1 MISEIFSTSFLF
13 SVAIIIIAVG
23 GLFAYF
29 NYRLSENNHKM
40 QAMMGLV
47 STMAEEMQYFRSKIH
62 SNPMTTNNT
71 DTTHVVSNFLGGA
84 NKEDELI
91 EVSDS
96 EIEEDDDDSEAE
108 SEDLEEEDEDDDLEA
123 ESEDLEDDMS
133 EDLEEDSV
141 ASLEADEVSVASLE
155 DEEDNKKIITIDID
169 LGASNEMTFDSEEIE
184 DTNMNDLN
192 LSNLED
198 LDVSLK
204 TIAIDMDISN
214 IGDTNISINKEKDDY
229 KKMSLNKLRDL
240 VCEKGLVKD
249 ASKLKKNELLKL
261 LGAE

>member
-108 SEDLEEEDEDDDLEA
+108 SEDLE
-123 ESEDLEDDMS
+123 DDMS
-133 EDLEEDSV
+133 EDLEEDLEEVSV

>member
-1 MISEIFSTSFLF
+1 MGFVIMISEIFSTSFLF

-47 STMAEEMQYFRSKIH
+47 STMADEMQYFRSKIH
-62 SNPMTTNNT
+62 NNPVSNDNHT
-71 DTTHVVSNFLGGA
+71 DTHVVPNFLGGS
-84 NKEDELI
+84 NNEDDELI

-96 EIEEDDDDSEAE
+96 DASSEDEEDSEEDEEEDLSEADE
-108 SEDLEEEDEDDDLEA
+108 EEEEAEDAEEEDEEEA
-123 ESEDLEDDMS
+123 E
-133 EDLEEDSV
+133 
-141 ASLEADEVSVASLE
+141 E
-155 DEEDNKKIITIDID
+155 DEEDSDEETDKKIITID
-169 LGASNEMTFDSEEIE
+169 LGTTNDMSFESEEIE
-184 DTNMNDLN
+184 HTNTNDLN

-204 TIAIDMDISN
+204 SIAIDMDISN
-214 IGDTNISINKEKDDY
+214 TGDSNISINKEKDDY
-229 KKMSLNKLRDL
+229 KKMSLNKLREL
-240 VCEKGLVKD
+240 VCEKGLVVD
-249 ASKLKKNELLKL
+249 ASKLKKNELLKM

>member
-13 SVAIIIIAVG
+13 SLAIIIIAIG

-47 STMAEEMQYFRSKIH
+47 STMADEMQYFRSKIH
-62 SNPMTTNNT
+62 SNPIVNANDT
-71 DTTHVVSNFLGGA
+71 DTTHVVPNFLGGT

-96 EIEEDDDDSEAE
+96 EIEEDS
-108 SEDLEEEDEDDDLEA
+108 EEEDSDEDSDEEVEEDD
-123 ESEDLEDDMS
+123 
-133 EDLEEDSV
+133 
-141 ASLEADEVSVASLE
+141 E
-155 DEEDNKKIITIDID
+155 DEEAEETDKKIITID
-169 LGASNEMTFDSEEIE
+169 LGTTNDISFESEEIE
-184 DTNMNDLN
+184 HTNTNDLN

-204 TIAIDMDISN
+204 SIAIDMDISN
-214 IGDTNISINKEKDDY
+214 TGDSNISINKEKDDY
-229 KKMSLNKLRDL
+229 KKMSLNELRKL
-240 VCEKGLVKD
+240 VCEKGLVVD
-249 ASKLKKNELLKL
+249 ASKLKKNELLKM

>member
-62 SNPMTTNNT
+62 SNPITTNNN
-71 DTTHVVSNFLGGA
+71 DTHIVPNFLGGS

-96 EIEEDDDDSEAE
+96 EIEEDDLSEAE
-108 SEDLEEEDEDDDLEA
+108 DSETESLEESDELEED
-123 ESEDLEDDMS
+123 EDLEDDLS
-133 EDLEEDSV
+133 EAE
-141 ASLEADEVSVASLE
+141 SL
-155 DEEDNKKIITIDID
+155 EEDNKKIITIDID
-169 LGASNEMTFDSEEIE
+169 LGATNEMMSFDSEEIE
-184 DTNMNDLN
+184 DTNINANDLN

-204 TIAIDMDISN
+204 SIAIDMDISN
-214 IGDTNISINKEKDDY
+214 IGDTNITINKEKDDY

>member
-29 NYRLSENNHKM
+29 NYRLSEHNHKM

-47 STMAEEMQYFRSKIH
+47 STMAEEMQYFRSKIY

-71 DTTHVVSNFLGGA
+71 DTTHIVSNFLGGS
-84 NKEDELI
+84 NTEDDLI

-96 EIEEDDDDSEAE
+96 EIEEDDEEAESLEDDELDDDLEEDLDDDLDDDLSEAE
-108 SEDLEEEDEDDDLEA
+108 SLEEDLEDLDEDLEETD
-123 ESEDLEDDMS
+123 
-133 EDLEEDSV
+133 
-141 ASLEADEVSVASLE
+141 
-155 DEEDNKKIITIDID
+155 KKIITIDID
-169 LGASNEMTFDSEEIE
+169 LGATNEMMSFDSEEIE
-184 DTNMNDLN
+184 DTNTNSTNTNDLN

-204 TIAIDMDISN
+204 SIAIDMDIS
-214 IGDTNISINKEKDDY
+214 NISINKEKDDY

>member
-29 NYRLSENNHKM
+29 NYRLSEHNHKM

-71 DTTHVVSNFLGGA
+71 DTTHIVSNFLGGS
-84 NKEDELI
+84 NTEDDLI

-96 EIEEDDDDSEAE
+96 EIEEDDEEAESLEDDELDDDLEEDLDDDLDDDLSEAE
-108 SEDLEEEDEDDDLEA
+108 SLEEDLEDLDEDLEETD
-123 ESEDLEDDMS
+123 
-133 EDLEEDSV
+133 
-141 ASLEADEVSVASLE
+141 
-155 DEEDNKKIITIDID
+155 KKIITIDID

-204 TIAIDMDISN
+204 SIAIDMDIS
-214 IGDTNISINKEKDDY
+214 NISINKEKDDY
-229 KKMSLNKLRDL
+229 KKIPLNKLRDL
-240 VCEKGLVKD
+240 VCEKGLAKD
-249 ASKLKKNELLKL
+249 ASKLKKNDLLKL

>member
-29 NYRLSENNHKM
+29 NYRLSEHNHKM

-71 DTTHVVSNFLGGA
+71 DTTHIVSNFLGGS
-84 NKEDELI
+84 NTEDDLI

-96 EIEEDDDDSEAE
+96 EIEEDDEEAEDSEAE
-108 SEDLEEEDEDDDLEA
+108 SLDDDLE
-123 ESEDLEDDMS
+123 EDLEEDLEDDLE
-133 EDLEEDSV
+133 EDLEED
-141 ASLEADEVSVASLE
+141 LE
-155 DEEDNKKIITIDID
+155 DDLSEVESLDEDLEETDKKIITIDID
-169 LGASNEMTFDSEEIE
+169 LGATNEMMSFDSEEIE
-184 DTNMNDLN
+184 DTNTNSTNTNDLN

-204 TIAIDMDISN
+204 SIAIDMDIS
-214 IGDTNISINKEKDDY
+214 NISINKEKDDY

>member
-62 SNPMTTNNT
+62 SNPITTNNN
-71 DTTHVVSNFLGGA
+71 DTHIVPNFLGGS

-96 EIEEDDDDSEAE
+96 EIEEDDLSEAE
-108 SEDLEEEDEDDDLEA
+108 DSETESLEDSETESLEESDELEED
-123 ESEDLEDDMS
+123 EDLEDDLS
-133 EDLEEDSV
+133 EAE
-141 ASLEADEVSVASLE
+141 SL
-155 DEEDNKKIITIDID
+155 EEDNKKIITIDID
-169 LGASNEMTFDSEEIE
+169 LGATNEMMSFDSEEIE
-184 DTNMNDLN
+184 DTNINANDLN

-204 TIAIDMDISN
+204 SIAIDMDISN
-214 IGDTNISINKEKDDY
+214 IGDTNITINKEKDDY

>member
-47 STMAEEMQYFRSKIH
+47 STMADEMQYFRNKIH
-62 SNPMTTNNT
+62 SNNSGLNAN
-71 DTTHVVSNFLGGA
+71 DTTHIVSNFLGGS

-96 EIEEDDDDSEAE
+96 DAISEEDLDEEEDLE
-108 SEDLEEEDEDDDLEA
+108 EDLEEEDLE
-123 ESEDLEDDMS
+123 E
-133 EDLEEDSV
+133 EDLEEDLS
-141 ASLEADEVSVASLE
+141 EAE
-155 DEEDNKKIITIDID
+155 DLEEDNKKIITID
-169 LGASNEMTFDSEEIE
+169 LGATNEMSFESEEIE
-184 DTNMNDLN
+184 HTNTNDLN

-204 TIAIDMDISN
+204 SIAIDMDISN
-214 IGDTNISINKEKDDY
+214 TGDSNISVNKEKDDY
-229 KKMSLNKLRDL
+229 KKLSLNKLREL
-240 VCEKGLVKD
+240 VCEKGLVVD
-249 ASKLKKNELLKL
+249 ASKLKKNELLKM

>member
-62 SNPMTTNNT
+62 SNPITTNNN
-71 DTTHVVSNFLGGA
+71 DTHIVPNFLGGS
-84 NKEDELI
+84 NNEDELI

-96 EIEEDDDDSEAE
+96 EIEEDDDELDA
-108 SEDLEEEDEDDDLEA
+108 EEDEETDDDLSDAQETDDDLSDA
-123 ESEDLEDDMS
+123 EETDEDLEDDLS
-133 EDLEEDSV
+133 EAE
-141 ASLEADEVSVASLE
+141 SL
-155 DEEDNKKIITIDID
+155 EEDNKKIITIDID
-169 LGASNEMTFDSEEIE
+169 LGATNEMSFDSEEIE
-184 DTNMNDLN
+184 DTNNSTNMNDLN

-204 TIAIDMDISN
+204 SIAIDMDLSN
-214 IGDTNISINKEKDDY
+214 IGDTNITINKEKDDY

>member
-62 SNPMTTNNT
+62 SNPITTNNT
-71 DTTHVVSNFLGGA
+71 DTTHIVSNFLGGS

-96 EIEEDDDDSEAE
+96 EIEEDDEEAEDSEAE
-108 SEDLEEEDEDDDLEA
+108 SLDDDLEEEDLEDDDLEDEDLDEDELSANEIVA
-123 ESEDLEDDMS
+123 ESLEDD
-133 EDLEEDSV
+133 EE
-141 ASLEADEVSVASLE
+141 
-155 DEEDNKKIITIDID
+155 EEDNKKIITIDID
-169 LGASNEMTFDSEEIE
+169 LGATNEMMSFDSEEIE
-184 DTNMNDLN
+184 DTNINANDLN

-204 TIAIDMDISN
+204 SIAIDMDISN
-214 IGDTNISINKEKDDY
+214 IGDTNITINKEKEDY

>member
-29 NYRLSENNHKM
+29 NYRLSEHNHKM

-96 EIEEDDDDSEAE
+96 EIEEDDDDSEAD

-123 ESEDLEDDMS
+123 ESEDLEDDDLD
-133 EDLEEDSV
+133 DLEED
-141 ASLEADEVSVASLE
+141 LEEVSVASLE

>member
-47 STMAEEMQYFRSKIH
+47 STMADEMQYFRSKIH
-62 SNPMTTNNT
+62 SNPIVNDNNT
-71 DTTHVVSNFLGGA
+71 DTTHVVPNFLGGS
-84 NKEDELI
+84 NKEEEELI

-96 EIEEDDDDSEAE
+96 EIEEDSEAE
-108 SEDLEEEDEDDDLEA
+108 DSDEEDSDEEVEDSDEEVEDEDEEEDSSVAEEEEEDE
-123 ESEDLEDDMS
+123 
-133 EDLEEDSV
+133 EETD
-141 ASLEADEVSVASLE
+141 
-155 DEEDNKKIITIDID
+155 KKIITID
-169 LGASNEMTFDSEEIE
+169 LGTTNEMTFESEEIE
-184 DTNMNDLN
+184 HTNTNDLN

-204 TIAIDMDISN
+204 SIAIDMDISN
-214 IGDTNISINKEKDDY
+214 TGDSNISINKEKDDY
-229 KKMSLNKLRDL
+229 KKMSLNELRKL
-240 VCEKGLVKD
+240 VCEKGLVVD
-249 ASKLKKNELLKL
+249 ASKLKKNELLKM

>member
-29 NYRLSENNHKM
+29 NYRLSEHNHKM

-71 DTTHVVSNFLGGA
+71 DTTHIVSNFLGGS
-84 NKEDELI
+84 NTEDDLI

-96 EIEEDDDDSEAE
+96 EIEEDDEEAEDSDAEDSEAE
-108 SEDLEEEDEDDDLEA
+108 SLDEDLE
-123 ESEDLEDDMS
+123 EDDMS
-133 EDLEEDSV
+133 EAE
-141 ASLEADEVSVASLE
+141 SLE
-155 DEEDNKKIITIDID
+155 DEDLESLEDEDLEETDKKIITIDID
-169 LGASNEMTFDSEEIE
+169 LGATNEMMSFDSEEIE
-184 DTNMNDLN
+184 DTNTNSTNTNDLN

-204 TIAIDMDISN
+204 TIAIDMDIS
-214 IGDTNISINKEKDDY
+214 NISINKEKDDY

>member
-29 NYRLSENNHKM
+29 NYRLSEHNHKM

-71 DTTHVVSNFLGGA
+71 DTTHIVSNFLGGS
-84 NKEDELI
+84 NKEDDLI

-96 EIEEDDDDSEAE
+96 EIEEDDEEEEDDEAE
-108 SEDLEEEDEDDDLEA
+108 SLDEDLEEDLEDDDLEDDDLEEEDLDEDLEEEDLEAEDLEA
-123 ESEDLEDDMS
+123 
-133 EDLEEDSV
+133 
-141 ASLEADEVSVASLE
+141 AD
-155 DEEDNKKIITIDID
+155 KKIITIDID
-169 LGASNEMTFDSEEIE
+169 LGATNEMMSFDSEEIE
-184 DTNMNDLN
+184 DTNTNANDLN

-204 TIAIDMDISN
+204 SIAIDMDISN
-214 IGDTNISINKEKDDY
+214 ISSNKEKDDY

>member
-47 STMAEEMQYFRSKIH
+47 STMADEMQYFRSKIH
-62 SNPMTTNNT
+62 NNPVSNANDT
-71 DTTHVVSNFLGGA
+71 DTHVVPNFLGGS
-84 NKEDELI
+84 NNEDDELI

-96 EIEEDDDDSEAE
+96 EIEESSEEDSDEEDSDEEDSDEELEAE
-108 SEDLEEEDEDDDLEA
+108 AEEDEAEAENEDEDD
-123 ESEDLEDDMS
+123 
-133 EDLEEDSV
+133 EE
-141 ASLEADEVSVASLE
+141 
-155 DEEDNKKIITIDID
+155 EEETDKKIITID
-169 LGASNEMTFDSEEIE
+169 LGATNDMSFESEEIE
-184 DTNMNDLN
+184 HTNTNDLN

-204 TIAIDMDISN
+204 SIAIDMDISN
-214 IGDTNISINKEKDDY
+214 TGDSNISINKEKDDY
-229 KKMSLNKLRDL
+229 KKMSLNELRKL
-240 VCEKGLVKD
+240 VCEKGLVVD
-249 ASKLKKNELLKL
+249 ASRLKKNELLKM

>member
-1 MISEIFSTSFLF
+1 MGFVIMISEIFSTSFLF

-47 STMAEEMQYFRSKIH
+47 STMADEMQYFRSKIH
-62 SNPMTTNNT
+62 SNPIVNDNNT
-71 DTTHVVSNFLGGA
+71 DTTHVVPNFLGGS
-84 NKEDELI
+84 NKEEEELI

-96 EIEEDDDDSEAE
+96 EIEEDSEAE
-108 SEDLEEEDEDDDLEA
+108 DSDEEDSDEEVEDSDEEVEDEDEEEDSSVAEEEDE
-123 ESEDLEDDMS
+123 
-133 EDLEEDSV
+133 EETD
-141 ASLEADEVSVASLE
+141 
-155 DEEDNKKIITIDID
+155 KKIITID
-169 LGASNEMTFDSEEIE
+169 LGTTNEMTFESEEIE
-184 DTNMNDLN
+184 HTNTNDLN

-204 TIAIDMDISN
+204 SIAIDMDISN
-214 IGDTNISINKEKDDY
+214 TGDSNISINKEKDDY
-229 KKMSLNKLRDL
+229 KKMSLNELRKL
-240 VCEKGLVKD
+240 VCEKGLVVD
-249 ASKLKKNELLKL
+249 ASKLKKNELLKM